1 MKYIGVPRYISSGAH
16 TRGKETFRFM
26 VMERFGSDVQK
37 IFEKAGKK
45 FSRHTVCALA
55 LRLVNMICKNTVS
68 YTKITL
74 SSLTPPYLCA
84 CLKTGSEFTTSYI
97 MLLSFFIFSELLIC
111 HRDTCSNLI

>member
-45 FSRHTVCALA
+45 FSRHTVCATNNNLSLRDLA
-55 LRLVNMICKNTVS
+55 IC
-68 YTKITL
+68 L
-74 SSLTPPYLCA
+74 
-84 CLKTGSEFTTSYI
+84 
-97 MLLSFFIFSELLIC
+97 
-111 HRDTCSNLI
+111 D

>member
-37 IFEKAGKK
+37 IFENAGKK

-55 LRLVNMICKNTVS
+55 LRLVNMMYKNTVS
-68 YTKITL
+68 YIKITL
-74 SSLTPPYLCA
+74 SGLTPPYFCA
-84 CLKTGSEFTTSYI
+84 CLKPGTEFATSHI
-97 MLLSFFIFSELLIC
+97 IQKCMLLSFFVC
-111 HRDTCSNLI
+111 